1 MPARV
6 AAAVVW
12 PLAHVPAPMLAT
24 AGRPPNGPDW
34 AVEMKWDGVRIIAVR
49 RDGECALYSRAGNAV
64 GSSYP
69 EVVAALKAVPGNGTL
84 VLDGEIV
91 APERDGAPSFGLLQR
106 RMHVERPGEQLLA
119 EVPVRFFVFD
129 VLTIGDLDTTGETY
143 LDRRAR
149 LAELELPAPLS
160 APPHWVGMDA
170 RKLLYAAEEHRLEGI
185 VSKRVDSVYLPGRR
199 SPAWIKTPLRNNT
212 EVVVAGWTPG
222 TGAMQS
228 TFGSLVLGA
237 HDENGR
243 LVFLGN
249 VGTGFT
255 QAARRAIRDTLD
267 QIAAPASP
275 FEQSPPEAAAGGWHW
290 VETILVGDV
299 QYREFRGGR
308 LRMPSW
314 KGLRTDKVPAQVDV
328 PPVR

>member
-1 MPARV
+1 
-6 AAAVVW
+6 
-12 PLAHVPAPMLAT
+12 MLAT
-24 AGRPPNGPDW
+24 AGRPPNEPEW

-49 RDGECALYSRAGNAV
+49 EAGECALYSRNGNEV

-69 EVVAALKAVPGNGTL
+69 ELVAALHAAPGKGSL
-84 VLDGEIV
+84 ILDGEIV
-91 APERDGAPSFGLLQR
+91 APAADGAPSFGLLQR
-106 RMHVERPGEQLLA
+106 RMHVERPGEQLMA
-119 EVPVRFFVFD
+119 EVPVRFFAFD
-129 VLTIGDLDTTGETY
+129 VLTIGDLDTKTESY

-149 LAELELPAPLS
+149 LAELELAAPLS

-185 VSKRVDSVYLPGRR
+185 VSKRTDSVYLPGRR
-199 SPAWIKTPLRNNT
+199 SPAWVKTPLRNNT

-222 TGAMQS
+222 TGAMES

-237 HDENGR
+237 HDENER
-243 LVFLGN
+243 LVYIGN

-255 QAARRAIRDTLD
+255 QPARRAIRDTLD
-267 QIAAPASP
+267 VIGVSASP
-275 FEQSPPEAAAGGWHW
+275 FEPTPPPAAEGGWHW
-290 VETILVGDV
+290 VDPILVGDV
-299 QYREFRGGR
+299 QYREFTGTR

-314 KGLRTDKVPAQVDV
+314 KGLRTDKHPAQVQV